1 MDTKIERELRILKA
15 YAITSS
21 LLILALFVM
30 GAANDHKKEKLDEID
45 VQRINVVEPDGTLR
59 MVISNQAVFPGAI
72 IKGKEYRHEDRKTA
86 GILFFN
92 EEGSE
97 NGGLI
102 FGGLKDKDGHTQ
114 SYGHLSFDRYDQDQI
129 LALEASE
136 DGTRRKSSL
145 TILDQPDWPMADI
158 LSLPR
163 SEWPK
168 FLASH
173 PGGHARIY
181 LGRNDDKSASL
192 KLKDAE
198 GRDRIIIRVA
208 ADGSPVLQFL
218 DQSGKVVSQLPAPES
233 K

>member
-30 GAANDHKKEKLDEID
+30 GAVNDRKKEKLDEIE
-45 VQRINVVEPDGTLR
+45 VQRINVIEPNGTLR
-59 MVISNQAVFPGAI
+59 MVISNQSVFPGAI
-72 IKGKEYRHEDRKTA
+72 IKGREYPHEDRKTA

-92 EEGSE
+92 EEGTE

-102 FGGLKDKDGHTQ
+102 FGGSHDKDGRLQ
-114 SYGHLSFDRYDQDQI
+114 SYGHLSFDRYDQDQV
-129 LALEASE
+129 LNLEASE
-136 DGTRRKSSL
+136 DGIRRKSSL
-145 TILDQPDWPMADI
+145 TILDQPDWPITDI

-163 SEWPK
+163 SERPK

-173 PGGHARIY
+173 SAGHARVY

-198 GRDRIIIRVA
+198 GRDRIIIQVA

-218 DQSGKVVSQLPAPES
+218 DESGKVVSQLPALGL